1 MSIVARFRVVRGDF
15 VLDVDLSL
23 PSQGITALFGPSGSG
38 KTTLLRSIAGLDRHQ
53 DGYLKVGDNLWQEGE
68 RFVPPHRRSLGY
80 VFQEASLFTHLTV
93 RDNLEYGLK
102 RVSHNEHKISLDSTI
117 ELLGISPLLDRRPD
131 TLSGGERQRVAIARA
146 LAVSPGLL
154 LMDEPLAALDRASKQ
169 EILPYLESLHDE
181 LEIPVIYVTHIS
193 EEVSRLADHLI
204 LLEAGRVVATG
215 AISEMLT
222 RLDLPL
228 AHGND
233 AAAMIEVVVAS
244 HDEVYQLTHL
254 DFRGGRINVARID
267 QPVGHRLRLRI
278 LAQDVSVI
286 LEPQVSTSILN
297 VFPVTVD
304 EVFPDGGAQV
314 TLRLLAEGVPILS
327 RITRKSA
334 VELDLKPGKSVY
346 AQVKSVVL
354 LT

>member
-1 MSIVARFRVVRGDF
+1 MTIDARFRVDRGDF
-15 VLDVDLSL
+15 ILDVDLSIS
-23 PSQGITALFGPSGSG
+23 SQGITSLFGPSGSG
-38 KTTLLRSIAGLDRHQ
+38 KTTLLRAIAGLDRHR
-53 DGYLKVGDNLWQEGE
+53 DGYLKMNDKLWQEAE
-68 RFVPPHRRSLGY
+68 RFVAPHQRSLGY

-102 RVSHNEHKISLDSTI
+102 RVPHAERKISLGSAI
-117 ELLGISPLLDRRPD
+117 ELLGITSLLERKPR

-181 LEIPVIYVTHIS
+181 LEIPVIYVTHVS
-193 EEVSRLADHLI
+193 EEVARLADHLI
-204 LLEAGRVVATG
+204 LLEAGCVMATG
-215 AISEMLT
+215 AISEILT

-228 AHGND
+228 AHGSD
-233 AAAMIEVVVAS
+233 AAAMIEVVVAG
-244 HDEVYQLTHL
+244 HDEVYELTHL
-254 DFRGGRINVARID
+254 DFGGGRISVTRTMQQIG
-267 QPVGHRLRLRI
+267 QRLRLRL
-278 LAQDVSVI
+278 LAQDVSI
-286 LEPQVSTSILN
+286 TLEPQSSTSILN
-297 VFPVTVD
+297 VFPATVD
-304 EVFPDGGAQV
+304 EMLAEEGAQV
-314 TLRLLAEGVPILS
+314 TLRLLAGDVPILS